1 LPRWLIWPRSLGK
14 IWKGA
19 GPRAALAA
27 PAAVTLAAGASG
39 GAPAAAAKLPV
50 ESLVVRID
58 KGTGDVYV
66 SRVNSDGTIGN
77 PVVIG
82 DLNGDGIV
90 DGSDLAALLGAWGTC
105 PGSPCPADL
114 NGDGT
119 VDGSDLAALLGH
131 WTV

>member
-1 LPRWLIWPRSLGK
+1 VASKTTFASDATTKYRF
-14 IWKGA
+14 A
-19 GPRAALAA
+19 AA
-27 PAAVTLAAGASG
+27 PCSTGSILAWQANAGGAS
-39 GAPAAAAKLPV
+39 
-50 ESLVVRID
+50 
-58 KGTGDVYV
+58 DVYV